1 MGLCFSCKKN
11 FSAVTYERKTKDG
24 VVEEAYCYE
33 CYGKH
38 FLSAHVDGHANG
50 RQYDACP
57 YCGWTAEALQRTA
70 LVGCS
75 HCYHTLG
82 GVAIPMVIRMQ
93 QGQDVHQGKAA
104 RIDRKTVYEN
114 RKKELIA
121 LVMHYGNL
129 GDEQRVKEY
138 KSELEKLA
146 RSVGVGDV

>member
-1 MGLCFSCKKN
+1 
-11 FSAVTYERKTKDG
+11 
-24 VVEEAYCYE
+24 
-33 CYGKH
+33 
-38 FLSAHVDGHANG
+38 
-50 RQYDACP
+50 
-57 YCGWTAEALQRTA
+57 
-70 LVGCS
+70 
-75 HCYHTLG
+75 
-82 GVAIPMVIRMQ
+82 MVIRMQ